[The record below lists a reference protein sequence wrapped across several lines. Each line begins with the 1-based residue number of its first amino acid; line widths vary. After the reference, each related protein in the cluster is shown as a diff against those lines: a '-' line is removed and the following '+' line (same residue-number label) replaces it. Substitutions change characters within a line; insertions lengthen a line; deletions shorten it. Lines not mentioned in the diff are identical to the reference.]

1 MNARQFA
8 GLVLTLALVIGGSG
22 AASGSPADTSASP
35 RWICEVFPLD
45 TPQETRKRRLDAFNS
60 STVIFTGKVIA
71 LDRLTARFQVQWLW
85 KGEAAKE
92 ISMSTGLTSDEDW
105 WVEDVF
111 KFGEGREYLV
121 FARRTSA
128 GLTTDAC
135 SRTAPL
141 GQASDEIRGL
151 DEIAPHQIMK

>member
-1 MNARQFA
+1 MNARRFA

-22 AASGSPADTSASP
+22 AGNGSRAVASGSP
-35 RWICEVFPLD
+35 RWICEIFPHD
-45 TPQETRKRRLDAFNS
+45 TPAETRKRRLEVFDS

-71 LDRLTARFQVQWLW
+71 LDRVTARFQVQWLW

-92 ISMSTGLTSDEDW
+92 ISMSTGLTSDLDW

-111 KFGEGREYLV
+111 KFVEGREYLV
-121 FARRTSA
+121 FARRKSA

-141 GQASDEIRGL
+141 EQASDEIRGL

>member
-1 MNARQFA
+1 MNARQLA
-8 GLVLTLALVIGGSG
+8 GLILNVALVLGGQG
-22 AASGSPADTSASP
+22 ASNGSPAVASGSP
-35 RWICEVFPLD
+35 RWLCEIFPHD
-45 TPQETRKRRLDAFNS
+45 TPEQTRKRRLEAFNS
-60 STVIFTGKVIA
+60 STVIFTGTVIA

-92 ISMSTGLTSDEDW
+92 ISMSTGLAGDVDW

-111 KFGEGREYLV
+111 KFVEGREYLV
-121 FARRTSA
+121 FARRKSA

-141 GQASDEIRGL
+141 EQASDEIRGL